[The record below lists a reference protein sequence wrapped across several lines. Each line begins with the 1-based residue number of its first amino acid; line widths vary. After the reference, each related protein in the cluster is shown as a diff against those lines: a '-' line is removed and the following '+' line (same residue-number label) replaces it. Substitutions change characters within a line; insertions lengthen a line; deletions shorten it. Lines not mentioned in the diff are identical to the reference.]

1 MDNETGGQKVGL
13 IENIK
18 SFSDNENLSVEKNGL
33 LQSFLAK
40 GFPTIKQEDWKYT
53 SLKKIVADNF
63 SVEGN
68 GVAISESDIKKFTLG
83 LQYKIVFCGG
93 KLISKPSIDGVSISE
108 FSEFETLNNDS
119 ISGLNSALA
128 KKGFTN
134 KVAKNTVGEY
144 PIEIFF
150 FTSTHQDN
158 FVQYRNNIMVEEN
171 AQIKFVERIQNLSD
185 SKCFVNHFT
194 QINIGKNAK
203 VEYNKIQDNNEN
215 AILIDNM
222 NLYQQQD
229 SSVIV
234 NTLIFG
240 GAFTRNNLN
249 FEQNGSNCDSNMNGI
264 SILDNNQFADNH
276 TFMDH
281 KQPHCRSNEMYKGIY
296 LGDSKGVFNGK
307 IMVRPDAQKIDAFQ
321 SNNNL
326 LLSENATIDS
336 KPQLEIYADD
346 VKCSHGCT
354 IGQLDN
360 DALFYMRSRGIREKE
375 AKAVLT
381 YAFASEAVNNFTIA
395 EVKKLAQKRIA
406 EKLHVDLDFNL

>member
-1 MDNETGGQKVGL
+1 MGL

-18 SFSDNENLSVEKNGL
+18 SFSEKEKLGAEKNEVL
-33 LQSFLAK
+33 RSFLAN
-40 GFPTIKQEDWKYT
+40 GFPTIKEEDWKYT
-53 SLKKIVADNF
+53 SLKKIVADDF
-63 SVEGN
+63 LVEGN
-68 GVAISESDIKKFTLG
+68 GVTISEEDIKKYSLG
-83 LQYKIVFCGG
+83 LQYKIVFLGG
-93 KLISKPSIDGVSISE
+93 TLISKPSIEGVSISDFTE
-108 FSEFETLNNDS
+108 FGTKNSDA

-128 KKGFTN
+128 KKGFTI
-134 KVAKNTVGEY
+134 KVEKNTVVEN
-144 PIEIFF
+144 PIEILF
-150 FTSTHQDN
+150 FTNTETNN
-158 FVQYRNNIMVEEN
+158 FVQYRNNIVVEEN
-171 AQIKFVERIQNLSD
+171 AQVKFVERIQNLSEA
-185 SKCFVNHFT
+185 KCFVNHFT
-194 QINIGKNAK
+194 QLTIGKNST
-203 VEYNKIQDNNEN
+203 VEYNKIQDNTEN
-215 AILIDNM
+215 SILIDAVNIT
-222 NLYQQQD
+222 QESD
-229 SSVIV
+229 SNAIV

-240 GAFTRNNLN
+240 GAFTRNNLT
-249 FEQNGSNCDSNMNGI
+249 FEQNGSNCDSNMTGI

-276 TFMDH
+276 TFVDH

-296 LGDSKGVFNGK
+296 LGNSKGVFNGK

-354 IGQLDN
+354 IGQLDD

-395 EVKKLAQKRIA
+395 EVKELAQKLIA
-406 EKLHVDLDFNL
+406 EKLQVDLDFNL

>member
-1 MDNETGGQKVGL
+1 MGL

-18 SFSDNENLSVEKNGL
+18 SFSEKEKLGAEKNEVL
-33 LQSFLAK
+33 RSFLAN
-40 GFPTIKQEDWKYT
+40 GFPTIKEEDWKYT
-53 SLKKIVADNF
+53 SLKKIVADDF
-63 SVEGN
+63 LVEGN
-68 GVAISESDIKKFTLG
+68 GVTISEEDIKKYSLG
-83 LQYKIVFCGG
+83 LQYKIVFLGG
-93 KLISKPSIDGVSISE
+93 TLISKPSIEGVSISD
-108 FSEFETLNNDS
+108 FTEFETKNSDA
-119 ISGLNSALA
+119 ISGLNSSLA
-128 KKGFTN
+128 KKGFTI
-134 KVAKNTVGEY
+134 KVDKNTVVEN
-144 PIEIFF
+144 PIEILF
-150 FTSTHQDN
+150 FTNTETNN
-158 FVQYRNNIMVEEN
+158 FVQYRNNIVVEEN
-171 AQIKFVERIQNLSD
+171 AQVKFVERIQNLSEA
-185 SKCFVNHFT
+185 KCFVNHFT
-194 QINIGKNAK
+194 QLTIGKNST
-203 VEYNKIQDNNEN
+203 VEYNKIQDNTEN
-215 AILIDNM
+215 SILIDAVNIT
-222 NLYQQQD
+222 QESD
-229 SSVIV
+229 SNAIV

-249 FEQNGSNCDSNMNGI
+249 FEQNGSNCDSNMTGI

-276 TFMDH
+276 TFVDH

-296 LGDSKGVFNGK
+296 LGNSKGVFNGK

-354 IGQLDN
+354 IGQLDD

-395 EVKKLAQKRIA
+395 EVKELAQKLIA
-406 EKLHVDLDFNL
+406 EKLQVDLDLNL

>member
-1 MDNETGGQKVGL
+1 MGL

-18 SFSDNENLSVEKNGL
+18 SFSDKENLSVEKNGL

-119 ISGLNSALA
+119 ISGLNSSLA
-128 KKGFTN
+128 KKGFTI
-134 KVAKNTVGEY
+134 KVAKNTVVEN
-144 PIEIFF
+144 PIEILF
-150 FTSTHQDN
+150 FTSTKQDN

-185 SKCFVNHFT
+185 AKCFVNHFT
-194 QINIGKNAK
+194 QINIGKNAN
-203 VEYNKIQDNNEN
+203 VEYNKIQDNTEN

-354 IGQLDN
+354 IGQLDD

>member
-1 MDNETGGQKVGL
+1 
-13 IENIK
+13 
-18 SFSDNENLSVEKNGL
+18 
-33 LQSFLAK
+33 
-40 GFPTIKQEDWKYT
+40 
-53 SLKKIVADNF
+53 
-63 SVEGN
+63 
-68 GVAISESDIKKFTLG
+68 
-83 LQYKIVFCGG
+83 
-93 KLISKPSIDGVSISE
+93 
-108 FSEFETLNNDS
+108 
-119 ISGLNSALA
+119 
-128 KKGFTN
+128 
-134 KVAKNTVGEY
+134 
-144 PIEIFF
+144 
-150 FTSTHQDN
+150 
-158 FVQYRNNIMVEEN
+158 
-171 AQIKFVERIQNLSD
+171 
-185 SKCFVNHFT
+185 
-194 QINIGKNAK
+194 
-203 VEYNKIQDNNEN
+203 
-215 AILIDNM
+215 M
-222 NLYQQQD
+222 NLYQLQD

-354 IGQLDN
+354 IGQLDD

>member
-1 MDNETGGQKVGL
+1 VGL

-18 SFSDNENLSVEKNGL
+18 SFSEKEKLGAEKNEVL
-33 LQSFLAK
+33 RSFLAN
-40 GFPTIKQEDWKYT
+40 GFPTIKEEDWKYT
-53 SLKKIVADNF
+53 SLKKIVADDF
-63 SVEGN
+63 LVEGN
-68 GVAISESDIKKFTLG
+68 GVTISEDDIKKYSLG
-83 LQYKIVFCGG
+83 LQYKIVFLGG
-93 KLISKPSIDGVSISE
+93 TLISKPSIEGVSISD
-108 FSEFETLNNDS
+108 FAEFETKNSDA

-128 KKGFTN
+128 KKGFTI
-134 KVAKNTVGEY
+134 KVDKNTVVEN
-144 PIEIFF
+144 PIEILF
-150 FTSTHQDN
+150 FTNTETNN
-158 FVQYRNNIMVEEN
+158 FVQYRNNIVVEEN
-171 AQIKFVERIQNLSD
+171 AQIKFVERIQNLSEA
-185 SKCFVNHFT
+185 KCFVNHFT
-194 QINIGKNAK
+194 LLAIGKNST
-203 VEYNKIQDNNEN
+203 VEYNKIQDNTEN
-215 AILIDNM
+215 SILIDAVNIT
-222 NLYQQQD
+222 QESD
-229 SSVIV
+229 SNAIV

-249 FEQNGSNCDSNMNGI
+249 FEQNGSNCDSNMTGI

-276 TFMDH
+276 TFVDH

-296 LGDSKGVFNGK
+296 LGNSKGVFNGK

-354 IGQLDN
+354 IGQLDD

-381 YAFASEAVNNFTIA
+381 YAFASEAVNNFTIT
-395 EVKKLAQKRIA
+395 EVKELAQKLIA
-406 EKLHVDLDFNL
+406 EKLQVDLDFNL

>member
-1 MDNETGGQKVGL
+1 MGL

-18 SFSDNENLSVEKNGL
+18 SFSEKEKLGAEKNEVL
-33 LQSFLAK
+33 RSFLAN
-40 GFPTIKQEDWKYT
+40 GFPTIKEEDWKYT
-53 SLKKIVADNF
+53 SLKKIVADDF
-63 SVEGN
+63 LVEGN
-68 GVAISESDIKKFTLG
+68 GVTISEEDIKKYSLG
-83 LQYKIVFCGG
+83 LQYKIVFLGG
-93 KLISKPSIDGVSISE
+93 TLISKPSIEGVSISD
-108 FSEFETLNNDS
+108 FTEFETKNNDA

-128 KKGFTN
+128 KKGFTI
-134 KVAKNTVGEY
+134 KVEKNTVVEN
-144 PIEIFF
+144 PIEILF
-150 FTSTHQDN
+150 FTNTETNN
-158 FVQYRNNIMVEEN
+158 FVQYRNNIVVEEN
-171 AQIKFVERIQNLSD
+171 AQVKFVERIQNLSEA
-185 SKCFVNHFT
+185 KCFVNHFT
-194 QINIGKNAK
+194 QLTIGKNST
-203 VEYNKIQDNNEN
+203 VEYNKIQDNTEN
-215 AILIDNM
+215 SILIDAVNIT
-222 NLYQQQD
+222 QESD
-229 SSVIV
+229 SNAIV

-249 FEQNGSNCDSNMNGI
+249 FEQNGSNCDSNMTGI

-276 TFMDH
+276 TFVDH

-296 LGDSKGVFNGK
+296 LGNSKGVFNGK

-354 IGQLDN
+354 IGQLDD

-381 YAFASEAVNNFTIA
+381 YAFASEAVNNFTID
-395 EVKKLAQKRIA
+395 EVKELAQKLIA
-406 EKLHVDLDFNL
+406 EKLQVDLDLNL